1 MVVVGR
7 LAQHGGQD
15 PQDGVAMARMLPGA
29 CLRLRDG
36 RDPTPTG
43 GGAALGALLVISV
56 SETPQT
62 ELEVAPGPRGSRS
75 AGEGPAPVSS
85 LSLVAQGA
93 TFRMSARRAGRVCSS
108 DSCGTNGAERGP
120 SPGAS
125 ADSQGQE
132 EGPLLWESG
141 FRSPRALALLTTRT
155 APPTPRPQRPPRSEV
170 RCPCSRP

>member
-1 MVVVGR
+1 MVVGGR

-85 LSLVAQGA
+85 LS
-93 TFRMSARRAGRVCSS
+93 SCSGNNIQ
-108 DSCGTNGAERGP
+108 DER
-120 SPGAS
+120 
-125 ADSQGQE
+125 SQSWKG
-132 EGPLLWESG
+132 LLLRQLWH
-141 FRSPRALALLTTRT
+141 
-155 APPTPRPQRPPRSEV
+155 
-170 RCPCSRP
+170 